1 MVALRFGLD
10 VVAVTLLTFV
20 YFCAFLFSFI
30 SCWRPCAQV
39 LKRMCPKRRS
49 TLCRGTPSPPIW
61 PPEKLKTA
69 IFWDHS
75 LEMQET
81 MGHVTCGTC
90 IQQTGEPFQACWKS
104 NTLWTIPSSTVETW
118 HFSWKKWNAS
128 KSSPFIRKSR
138 DSVGAAHSCGHLGP
152 KMSPIYSGSTKF
164 VPSSSAGGGPIGT
177 PDRETNV
184 KWILKRPSDFGYP
197 ISCCKL
203 YGK

>member
-10 VVAVTLLTFV
+10 VVAVTLLTCV
-20 YFCAFLFSFI
+20 YFCAFLCSFI

-49 TLCRGTPSPPIW
+49 TLCRGTPWPPIW

-81 MGHVTCGTC
+81 MGHVTCGTW
-90 IQQTGEPFQACWKS
+90 IQNTGEPFQACWKS

-118 HFSWKKWNAS
+118 HFSWKKLNAP
-128 KSSPFIRKSR
+128 KVHLSSESHAIRLVQHTHVVIWVPRCPQSIE
-138 DSVGAAHSCGHLGP
+138 DQLSSYLPPLQVVVLLGLLTE
-152 KMSPIYSGSTKF
+152 KQMWDGF
-164 VPSSSAGGGPIGT
+164 
-177 PDRETNV
+177 
-184 KWILKRPSDFGYP
+184 
-197 ISCCKL
+197 
-203 YGK
+203 